1 MKNKKNII
9 AMLILL
15 FISIICA
22 ISFYYI
28 KNSNKDGS
36 IANIYLDGKLYKS
49 IDLSEVKESYEI
61 EINDDK
67 DHANI
72 IKVEPN
78 GISIVEADCPDK
90 VCINTGVIRD
100 GSLPIICLP
109 NKVVIKIES
118 NEKDKFDGKT
128 F

>member
-9 AMLILL
+9 AILILL
-15 FISIICA
+15 FIIIICA
-22 ISFYYI
+22 ISFSYI

-36 IANIYLDGKLYKS
+36 IANIYIDGDLYKS
-49 IDLSEVKESYEI
+49 VDLSEVKENYEI
-61 EINDDK
+61 EIDSDN
-67 DHANI
+67 HTNV

-78 GISIVEADCPDK
+78 GISIVDADCPDK
-90 VCINTGVIRD
+90 ICISSGVIRD
-100 GSLPIICLP
+100 GSIPIICLP

-118 NEKDKFDGKT
+118 NEKDEFDSKT

>member
-9 AMLILL
+9 AILILL
-15 FISIICA
+15 FIIIICA
-22 ISFYYI
+22 ISFSYI
-28 KNSNKDGS
+28 KNRNKDGS
-36 IANIYLDGKLYKS
+36 IANIYLDGNLYKS

-61 EINDDK
+61 EINN
-67 DHANI
+67 DHTNI
-72 IKVEPN
+72 IKVESN

-90 VCINTGVIRD
+90 VCINTGVIRN

-109 NKVVIKIES
+109 NKVVIKIEN
-118 NEKDKFDGKT
+118 NEKDEFDGKT